1 VFSLNGCDSL
11 IETSGDDDTTQT
23 THHNTTTTTDTET
36 NTGTDTDTST
46 NTTTDTGTDTST
58 DMNTDNDTS
67 TNTTTDT
74 STDTE
79 TNTGTDTST
88 DSDTDTGTENTTT
101 LSPKDYIPQ
110 DGDLTEAMAVKFL
123 NMSTFGATP
132 ELLKEIQTKGVIKWV
147 DDQLAMQYDEKKQST
162 LRRLISVLTS
172 IDPDYYSTFWGK
184 KRDCGS
190 DIEKWMKNDGVCI
203 FNQSKRNHGDELS
216 ESFSKIF
223 DAQMRYKDQLR
234 QRVAYALSQTIV
246 ASQSDDQFFRDRG
259 EALSYYYDI
268 LQKDAFGNYGDLL
281 YDISM
286 SPTMA
291 TFLTYAGNRAEYI
304 DAKTKAKI
312 LPDENYGREI
322 MQLFSIGLYELN
334 MDGTQERGSS
344 GKRISTYDQDDVNNM
359 SRVFTGLHY
368 AHAKFTSS
376 VLGGDVTHPL
386 ECEQQYHDSETKK
399 ILGQTLPGGQTC
411 EQDIKAAI
419 ELLINH
425 KNTAPF
431 IAKKLILR
439 LTKSN
444 PTDAYVRRVATVF
457 ADTHGDLKETVK
469 AVLLDEEIW
478 EDIKQDKGVKIK
490 EPYLAFTGTLRAM
503 GSHPL
508 KKYKRS
514 DKVTTVDDGYQ
525 VRSLYPMFGQWIVN
539 SPSVFNFYSDEF
551 VPDDYEFKIR
561 GFVAP
566 ELEIITSKYNVINFN
581 SMSWLLYRHSIT
593 YIENSTKKWYRAP
606 DGTILYFVYDDIVD
620 VFKKNGFGDNLD
632 KGSGDAA
639 VMKKVVTAAIDF
651 ISKRLMGKVL
661 PDAQRDILIDKYTST
676 NWWPKRG
683 NNSYVKMKLNI
694 IDKIRK
700 MVLEITHT
708 DSFMVQ

>member
-1 VFSLNGCDSL
+1 MTKSISIFIVLVSILFALNGCDGATAGSVSSN
-11 IETSGDDDTTQT
+11 TNNNSGGVNSGTGGNAGSGTTQGSGGSGT
-23 THHNTTTTTDTET
+23 TQGSDGNSTTQGSGG
-36 NTGTDTDTST
+36 GTVA
-46 NTTTDTGTDTST
+46 
-58 DMNTDNDTS
+58 
-67 TNTTTDT
+67 
-74 STDTE
+74 
-79 TNTGTDTST
+79 
-88 DSDTDTGTENTTT
+88 
-101 LSPKDYIPQ
+101 LSPEDYIPQ
-110 DGDLTEAMAVKFL
+110 GSDLTEAMAVKFL
-123 NMSTFGATP
+123 NMATFGATP
-132 ELLKEIQTKGVIKWV
+132 ELVKEIKTKGVIKWV
-147 DDQLAMQYDEKKQST
+147 DDQFAMQYDEKKQST
-162 LRRLISVLTS
+162 LRRLISVLTR

-203 FNQSKRNHGDELS
+203 FNQAKRNHGDELS

-259 EALSYYYDI
+259 EALSYYYDV

-291 TFLTYAGNRAEYI
+291 TFLTYAGNRAEYT
-304 DAKTKAKI
+304 DTKTNAKI

-334 MDGTQERGSS
+334 MDGTQGRDSG
-344 GKRISTYDQDDVNNM
+344 GKRISAYDQEDVNNM

-368 AHAKFTSS
+368 AHFKFASS
-376 VLGGDVTHPL
+376 VLTGDVTHPL
-386 ECEQQYHDSETKK
+386 ECEQKYHDTGTKD
-399 ILGQTLPGGQTC
+399 ILGQTLPAGQTC
-411 EQDIKAAI
+411 EQDVKSAI
-419 ELLINH
+419 DLLMNH
-425 KNTAPF
+425 QNTAPF

-444 PTDAYVRRVATVF
+444 PQDAYVRRVATVF
-457 ADTHGDLKETVK
+457 ADSNGNLKKTVK
-469 AVLLDEEIW
+469 AILLDEEIW
-478 EDIKQDKGVKIK
+478 DDIKQDKGVKIK

-508 KKYKRS
+508 KNYKRS

-525 VRSLYPMFGQWIVN
+525 VRCLYPMFGQWVVN

-566 ELEIITSKYNVINFN
+566 ELEIITSKYNVVNFN

-620 VFKKNGFGDNLD
+620 VFKKNGFGDKLD

-661 PDAQRDILIDKYTST
+661 PNAQRDILVDKYTST

-683 NNSYVKMKLNI
+683 KNSYVKMKLNV
-694 IDKIRK
+694 IDKIRT
-700 MVLEITHT
+700 MALEITHT
-708 DSFMVQ
+708 DNFMVQ